1 MGLPPLSSPSS
12 IFGEAVSPQPSGS
25 PLTPP
30 VPLLV
35 FAGLALLSSFGL
47 LFTGAFAD
55 LAHVI
60 GWLLASIVGVGLLA
74 AFTAQD
80 LKRRQQRN
88 YSPQPTAS
96 RVRTGLA
103 VAALVLCALHAWTL
117 AWSLASR

>member
-1 MGLPPLSSPSS
+1 MVRVSAPSS
-12 IFGEAVSPQPSGS
+12 IYGDQVQPQPSNA

-35 FAGLALLSSFGL
+35 FAGVALLGSGAL

-55 LAHVI
+55 VAHVV
-60 GWLLASIVGVGLLA
+60 GWLLASIIGVGLLA

-80 LKRRQQRN
+80 LRRRQQRN
-88 YSPQPTAS
+88 YSPQPTVS

-103 VAALVLCALHAWTL
+103 LAALVLCALHAWTL